1 MSRYRIDA
9 GVVLDDSNKS
19 ASFNSD
25 TIDLSDHT
33 RGSIAVNVTT
43 SGGVSWTVAIQ
54 GSNDNITFVNT
65 QTPTAL
71 INTNDL
77 IFSIADLTSRY
88 YRVAF
93 TRTSGTLATVKVTY
107 NAKR

>member
-1 MSRYRIDA
+1 MSRFRVDA
-9 GVVLDDSNKS
+9 CIVLYDTNKS
-19 ASFNSD
+19 ASFNTN

-43 SGGVSWTVAIQ
+43 SGGVSWTVVIQ
-54 GSNDNITFVNT
+54 GSNDDITFVNT
-65 QTPTAL
+65 QSPTSL
-71 INTNDL
+71 IGTNDI